1 MWKINVLPAFY
12 IWIHLSIQRVWA
24 SQSNVEQITGFSLLP
39 LVAQLFT
46 MCGGV
51 RRAFE
56 IKRSGWL
63 KTVIESFKVPNI
75 SVRRLG
81 SGAHFNARHHT
92 ITRGVVRSKLAKIK
106 THVAARC
113 LLRVKLSLRVHC
125 VVLLSQVLLSS
136 WDFDV
141 TGDRFNLNMSPTL

>member
-12 IWIHLSIQRVWA
+12 IWIHLSIQRVRA

-39 LVAQLFT
+39 LLAELFT

-51 RRAFE
+51 GRAFE

-63 KTVIESFKVPNI
+63 KTVIGSFKVSNI

-81 SGAHFNARHHT
+81 SSAHFSARHHT
-92 ITRGVVRSKLAKIK
+92 ITRGVVRLKLAKIK
-106 THVAARC
+106 TNVAARS
-113 LLRVKLSLRVHC
+113 LLRVYVRCKTVTTCALCRSFDSSSI
-125 VVLLSQVLLSS
+125 VLGGL
-136 WDFDV
+136 WRYWWPF
-141 TGDRFNLNMSPTL
+141 